1 MISFVEWEGWEL
13 TEDVSLPVPSLDTLP
28 KRNKLQQSHLSIGRR
43 SAWLQQVIKGQLNSR
58 MLTSGN
64 GEAQAGGIG
73 SLCNLKSGQWGKS
86 QPGCSGSPLPLDG
99 KSPGLLCSDCSGLWL
114 KSHARASIW
123 KDLTSTWKLTFNLLS
138 YIFISWFFFN
148 ISAVWNASIVLNSPC
163 YFGFF
168 YFFGGDY
175 LMPVMRKNKSI
186 FILLLASTL
195 VLNFHPMLPAPPPHL
210 KQTHRW
216 AKALV

>member
-1 MISFVEWEGWEL
+1 MLQISLLWRRSLRPRRYFSSFPYDQLCRMGRLGANRRRVSTCPFIGHVTQEEQVTTKPFVNRKK
-13 TEDVSLPVPSLDTLP
+13 VSLA
-28 KRNKLQQSHLSIGRR
+28 
-43 SAWLQQVIKGQLNSR
+43 SAGHQGPAEQPNADL
-58 MLTSGN
+58 GN

-138 YIFISWFFFN
+138 HIFISWFFF
-148 ISAVWNASIVLNSPC
+148 
-163 YFGFF
+163 
-168 YFFGGDY
+168 
-175 LMPVMRKNKSI
+175 
-186 FILLLASTL
+186 
-195 VLNFHPMLPAPPPHL
+195 
-210 KQTHRW
+210 
-216 AKALV
+216 